1 MFFFSRVCL
10 KASRKE
16 SQQLP
21 IFINFQ
27 FHNFF
32 GATKRMFFWTKH
44 WKILLIE
51 YVIVLQDKKAL
62 NELFIMGKQAYIAGY
77 IVVYS
82 ELL

>member
-1 MFFFSRVCL
+1 
-10 KASRKE
+10 
-16 SQQLP
+16 
-21 IFINFQ
+21 
-27 FHNFF
+27 
-32 GATKRMFFWTKH
+32 MFFWTKH